1 MNRKIYTTILAIF
14 MVSALFAADI
24 VIKDADLGSA
34 TYEWTNDNVYILDGY
49 VYLEDGGVLNIEAGT
64 VIKGMTVPSNG
75 TDETSALIITRGA
88 KINAE
93 GTRDEP
99 IIFTAELDDLS
110 TTTDLTATTN
120 LLWGGVIILGRA
132 PIGENINNPA
142 ENYPTDI
149 VEGIPSDEIR
159 IRYGGTDAMDD
170 SGILRYVSIRHGG
183 SILGGDNEINGLTL
197 GGVGAG
203 TTIDYVEVFA
213 NIDDGF
219 EFFGGTVNATHIVSA
234 FVGDEAFDFDE
245 SWNGHVQFAFAIQQ
259 DADPE
264 IGDHAIEYDGSEA
277 DDLGPKTVGR
287 IYNATLIGSGSQNNG
302 NGNGLRLKSDG
313 AAEFWNIIWMDLDDY
328 AFRVENTS
336 VDRLNNGETVFAAN
350 LLWNY
355 NTLYN
360 GTGFSVNFEEADPM
374 LASISRI
381 PNQQLDPRPISGSPA
396 LTGAAEPTEE
406 GVVVT
411 SFRGAFGPAWNWA
424 DDWTALSSYGY
435 FGDIA
440 SSTHDL
446 ASNNAGVVLANAEPN
461 PVYKDQAQFNFELPK
476 AGDAFITVFNLQGQ
490 LVDRIDLGFQAEGK
504 NAFQLNV
511 ADYQSGLYIVA
522 LNTELGNVT
531 QKVMVYN

>member
-1 MNRKIYTTILAIF
+1 
-14 MVSALFAADI
+14 
-24 VIKDADLGSA
+24 
-34 TYEWTNDNVYILDGY
+34 
-49 VYLEDGGVLNIEAGT
+49 
-64 VIKGMTVPSNG
+64 MTVPSNG

-213 NIDDGF
+213 NKDDGF

-264 IGDHAIEYDGSEA
+264 IGDHAIEYDLS
-277 DDLGPKTVGR
+277 
-287 IYNATLIGSGSQNNG
+287 LIH
-302 NGNGLRLKSDG
+302 
-313 AAEFWNIIWMDLDDY
+313 I
-328 AFRVENTS
+328 
-336 VDRLNNGETVFAAN
+336 
-350 LLWNY
+350 
-355 NTLYN
+355 
-360 GTGFSVNFEEADPM
+360 
-374 LASISRI
+374 
-381 PNQQLDPRPISGSPA
+381 
-396 LTGAAEPTEE
+396 
-406 GVVVT
+406 
-411 SFRGAFGPAWNWA
+411 
-424 DDWTALSSYGY
+424 
-435 FGDIA
+435 
-440 SSTHDL
+440 
-446 ASNNAGVVLANAEPN
+446 
-461 PVYKDQAQFNFELPK
+461 
-476 AGDAFITVFNLQGQ
+476 
-490 LVDRIDLGFQAEGK
+490 
-504 NAFQLNV
+504 
-511 ADYQSGLYIVA
+511 
-522 LNTELGNVT
+522 
-531 QKVMVYN
+531 